1 MHLNHVFKQGRPYPL
16 CCTTNLKC
24 SEVRWL
30 MSFMLDVVQNVS
42 VLLHGC
48 ERLHFFITT
57 SFIARMVECPT
68 CSSATSMAT
77 YGNSFPSDHQTR
89 APLSV
94 KTSMSH
100 RSCDG
105 HSLRS
110 DIRSCSWDASY
121 HLYPITDW
129 TGAAVK
135 FSFALQVCM
144 ITVRMCQASFG
155 RQVVSPFSMRPSLT
169 GSISSTGSC
178 LSCRTRHWVQ

>member
-1 MHLNHVFKQGRPYPL
+1 
-16 CCTTNLKC
+16 
-24 SEVRWL
+24 

-57 SFIARMVECPT
+57 AFIARMVECPT

-77 YGNSFPSDHQTR
+77 YGTSFPSDHQTR

-94 KTSMSH
+94 KKSMSH

-121 HLYPITDW
+121 HIYPITDW

-169 GSISSTGSC
+169 GSISMTGSC